1 MKAIVTVIGKDQVGI
16 TAAVC
21 SLLAQHSINILDI
34 SQTILQEYF
43 TMVMLV
49 DTAACDKSIV
59 EISQLLEQAG
69 QERGLSIRIQRE
81 TLGSQSD
88 ALIEFDVVSDDTRC
102 ADYHTCAVVDREVTA
117 NLGGRMNIN
126 TCFAVRHFRN
136 DTRNQGDTQFQ

>member
-49 DTAACDKSIV
+49 DTAACTASIG
-59 EISQLLEQAG
+59 EMADLLEQAG
-69 QERGLSIRIQRE
+69 KEQELSIRIQRE
-81 TLGSQSD
+81 D
-88 ALIEFDVVSDDTRC
+88 IFNAMHRI
-102 ADYHTCAVVDREVTA
+102 
-117 NLGGRMNIN
+117 
-126 TCFAVRHFRN
+126 
-136 DTRNQGDTQFQ
+136 